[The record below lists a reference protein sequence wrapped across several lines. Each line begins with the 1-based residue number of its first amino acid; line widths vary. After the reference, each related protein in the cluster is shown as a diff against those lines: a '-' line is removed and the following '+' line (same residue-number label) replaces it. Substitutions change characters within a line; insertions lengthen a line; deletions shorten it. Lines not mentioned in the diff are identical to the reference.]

1 MSGRLDHLDPGLVG
15 KRVRIVRRL
24 SGLTSKEIRHR
35 LNSRS
40 AGLVTQLERGESR
53 VIERISEIAD
63 ACAGE
68 WVLRETLP
76 EEIVGYL
83 YFERNEVPI
92 SWPFG
97 EGS

>member
-1 MSGRLDHLDPGLVG
+1 LGPVVG
-15 KRVRIVRRL
+15 D
-24 SGLTSKEIRHR
+24 
-35 LNSRS
+35 SRW

-53 VIERISEIAD
+53 VIERISEIAN

-68 WVLRETLP
+68 WVLREATA
-76 EEIVGYL
+76 EQIARFL
-83 YFERNEVPI
+83 YFERDDLPV